1 MNPCLFRNRKS
12 TMIKPKKTKDFN
24 EQNVLLLLEENGY
37 LSTAM
42 IQHKFGVGY
51 ADAAMIIDALAE
63 QGYIRYDG
71 HRWEKYSYK

>member
-51 ADAAMIIDALAE
+51 TDAAMIIDALAE
-63 QGYIRYDG
+63 KGCVKHNGQ
-71 HRWEKYSYK
+71 RWVKTK